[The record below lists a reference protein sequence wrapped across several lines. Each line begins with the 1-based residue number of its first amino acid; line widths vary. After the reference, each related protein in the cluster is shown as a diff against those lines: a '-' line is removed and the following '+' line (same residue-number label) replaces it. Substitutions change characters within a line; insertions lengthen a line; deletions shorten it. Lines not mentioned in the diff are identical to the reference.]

1 MITYNTYL
9 SKFHAIICKVVA
21 YRRLKTEKN
30 IKLLALIVVAVT
42 YETWSLTR
50 GSKKK
55 LVAEERW
62 S

>member
-21 YRRLKTEKN
+21 YRRLKKEKN
-30 IKLLALIVVAVT
+30 IKLLALRGHLWDVVA
-42 YETWSLTR
+42 YKR
-50 GSKKK
+50 FQKK